1 MVTCVVF
8 DMDDTLY
15 AEVDYCKSGFR
26 AVADWLAKNGS
37 EANGER
43 IYEKLWQIFSG
54 GNHTT
59 TFNEALENLNID
71 YDEELIG
78 KLIKIYRQHHP
89 KIMLPAESRAVL
101 ENFYQQYKMAL
112 VTDGFLPGQKLKV
125 DALGIK
131 KYFDCI
137 IYTEQLGREFW
148 KPSPA
153 GFEKVLEYFNVTG
166 AECVYIGDNPA
177 KDFIAPNKLG
187 FMTVQLVTAGG
198 VHKTVPADKEAQAKY
213 VIDSISQLPGL
224 LKEVGE

>member
-26 AVADWLAKNGS
+26 AVADWLAKSGT
-37 EANGER
+37 EANGEQ
-43 IYEKLWQIFSG
+43 IYENLWQIFSD

-71 YDEELIG
+71 YDNEFIGELI
-78 KLIKIYRQHHP
+78 KTYRQHRP
-89 KIMLPAESRAVL
+89 QILLPDESRAVL
-101 ENFYQQYKMAL
+101 ENFYQRYKMAL
-112 VTDGFLPGQKLKV
+112 VTDGFLPGQELKV

-131 KYFDCI
+131 KYFECI
-137 IYTEQLGREFW
+137 VYTELLGREYW

-166 AECVYIGDNPA
+166 DECVYIADNPA

-198 VHKTVPADKEAQAKY
+198 VHKTGPADKEAQAKC

-224 LKEVGE
+224 LKEVG